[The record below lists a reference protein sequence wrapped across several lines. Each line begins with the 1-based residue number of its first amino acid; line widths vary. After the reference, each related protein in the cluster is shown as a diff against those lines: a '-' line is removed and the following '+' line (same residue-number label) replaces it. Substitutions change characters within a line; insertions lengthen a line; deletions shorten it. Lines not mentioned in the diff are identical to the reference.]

1 MKKYV
6 TYPLANGFGCDG
18 APWFCAKLPNVIP
31 LSEEP
36 SVSKS
41 VFFGCSV
48 VPNDE
53 FVLML
58 ANVPKPL
65 FGLPNVGA
73 APNCGAAPNVGFAE
87 AVIPKLFCGVVFP
100 NES

>member
-1 MKKYV
+1 
-6 TYPLANGFGCDG
+6 
-18 APWFCAKLPNVIP
+18 
-31 LSEEP
+31 
-36 SVSKS
+36 
-41 VFFGCSV
+41 
-48 VPNDE
+48 
-53 FVLML
+53 ML